1 MKNTIKKILVV
12 AFMLG
17 TLIGYA
23 NENKTSFDDAKKV
36 RVVFNSVKKGQ
47 TISLKNNNGTTIYNQ
62 EILISGKYSRVFN
75 LTVLKK
81 GNYTAELHKDFEI
94 VVKPFTVK
102 KGAISF
108 NTSEEYKIF
117 KPVVRT
123 KKNLLFISKINLNEE
138 PVKVAIY
145 HNNEVIYS
153 NTFTETPV
161 LNKVFCLLENEY
173 VTGTYKVIINDDN
186 NSYVEEFKI

>member
-36 RVVFNSVKKGQ
+36 RVVFNSVIKGQ

-62 EILISGKYSRVFN
+62 EILISGKFSRVFN
-75 LTVLKK
+75 LTALKK

-102 KGAISF
+102 KGSISF

-123 KKNLLFISKINLNEE
+123 KKNLLFITKINFSNTPLT
-138 PVKVAIY
+138 ISLY
-145 HNNEVIYS
+145 HNDEIIYS
-153 NTFTETPV
+153 NTFTEEPV
-161 LNKVFCLLENEY
+161 LNKVFRLLEKEN